1 MTAASR
7 SRTQSGSITTHTIMT
22 LRPLIFAVA
31 ALAAAT
37 PSQALPLWAESVARS
52 ECEYYAMGV
61 GFPEALQ
68 QALRDNSHW
77 NDEMQQ
83 AGYKISAK
91 AIFVA
96 TRNRCGEL
104 QQDAYDA
111 SKQGAI

>member
-1 MTAASR
+1 MTMKA
-7 SRTQSGSITTHTIMT
+7 
-22 LRPLIFAVA
+22 LIFAVA

-77 NDEMQQ
+77 SDEMQQ

-104 QQDAYDA
+104 QQNAYNA
-111 SKQGAI
+111 SKQDAI

>member
-1 MTAASR
+1 MRSLIIAA
-7 SRTQSGSITTHTIMT
+7 
-22 LRPLIFAVA
+22 A
-31 ALAAAT
+31 ALAVAT
-37 PSQALPLWAESVARS
+37 PAQALPIWAKAVARS

-96 TRNRCGEL
+96 TYNRCGKL
-104 QQDAYDA
+104 QQDAYNA
-111 SKQGAI
+111 SKQDAI